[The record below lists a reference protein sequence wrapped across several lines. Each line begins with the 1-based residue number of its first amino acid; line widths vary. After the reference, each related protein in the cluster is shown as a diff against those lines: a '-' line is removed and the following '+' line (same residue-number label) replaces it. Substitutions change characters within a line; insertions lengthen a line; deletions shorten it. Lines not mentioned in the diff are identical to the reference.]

1 MDFVGK
7 WSNCLTSPHI
17 CTGDSSQTSSG
28 RHLRQGLWTF
38 RSSPQAKKSGLTD
51 SYRAKE
57 TSYSHSH
64 KPPAWPQGDQ
74 HAQWHSQ
81 IGPHCPTTASSQRLH
96 GNRASKAR
104 STALYQINLSA
115 RQISIILGTSQ
126 RNQKVFQAECQTR
139 LLHWNMHFHPGFRG
153 GQKKRRMK
161 LDSCTCNQQGWQVA
175 SAPYS
180 VNICWGNKI
189 DVTDWHDKAQV
200 SRTSAVPT
208 SRSLGILDREA
219 ELQVG
224 TVSGVKGRGFTWA
237 WVWKEFAS

>member
-38 RSSPQAKKSGLTD
+38 RSSQAKKSGLAD

-64 KPPAWPQGDQ
+64 KPPAWPRGDQ

-96 GNRASKAR
+96 GN
-104 STALYQINLSA
+104 
-115 RQISIILGTSQ
+115 SIQGKTHCPVPNKPVRPTDLHNS
-126 RNQKVFQAECQTR
+126 RNQSKKSKGVSGWVPDETSSLEHAFPPR
-139 LLHWNMHFHPGFRG
+139 LPRWT
-153 GQKKRRMK
+153 KKRRMK
-161 LDSCTCNQQGWQVA
+161 LDSCTCNQQGWHVA

>member
-38 RSSPQAKKSGLTD
+38 RSSQAKKSGLAD

-64 KPPAWPQGDQ
+64 KPPAWPRGDQ

-96 GNRASKAR
+96 GNSIQGKTHCPVPNKPVRPTDLHNSRNQSKKSKGVSGWVPDETSSLEHSFPPRLPRWTKKEKDEAR
-104 STALYQINLSA
+104 FLHVQSA
-115 RQISIILGTSQ
+115 RLASRVCSI
-126 RNQKVFQAECQTR
+126 FCEH
-139 LLHWNMHFHPGFRG
+139 LLREQNRCHW
-153 GQKKRRMK
+153 
-161 LDSCTCNQQGWQVA
+161 L
-175 SAPYS
+175 
-180 VNICWGNKI
+180 
-189 DVTDWHDKAQV
+189 
-200 SRTSAVPT
+200 
-208 SRSLGILDREA
+208 
-219 ELQVG
+219 
-224 TVSGVKGRGFTWA
+224 A
-237 WVWKEFAS
+237 W

>member
-38 RSSPQAKKSGLTD
+38 RSSQAKKSGLAD

-64 KPPAWPQGDQ
+64 KPPAWPRGDQ

-104 STALYQINLSA
+104 SAARYQINLSA
-115 RQISIILGTSQ
+115 RQFSVILGTSQ

-139 LLHWNMHFHPGFRG
+139 LLHWNMRFHPGFRG
-153 GQKKRRMK
+153 GQKRE
-161 LDSCTCNQQGWQVA
+161 GWSSIPA
-175 SAPYS
+175 CAIS
-180 VNICWGNKI
+180 
-189 DVTDWHDKAQV
+189 KAGK
-200 SRTSAVPT
+200 SR
-208 SRSLGILDREA
+208 LLHILWTFA
-219 ELQVG
+219 EG
-224 TVSGVKGRGFTWA
+224 TK
-237 WVWKEFAS
+237 